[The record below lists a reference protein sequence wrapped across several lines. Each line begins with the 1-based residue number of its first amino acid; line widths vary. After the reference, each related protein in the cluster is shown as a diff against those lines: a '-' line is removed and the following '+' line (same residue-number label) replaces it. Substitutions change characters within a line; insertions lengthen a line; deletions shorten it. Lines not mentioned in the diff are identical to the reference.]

1 LLVDL
6 REGQRTDFDA
16 SFVKRLRRN
25 LAHRIGTVSEG
36 GKETIQLRLNGTLQT
51 GQQEGQNGREGELA
65 VAREEMR
72 LETGRLKKFL

>member
-25 LAHRIGTVSEG
+25 LAHRIGSVGEG
-36 GKETIQLRLNGTLQT
+36 GKETIPLRLNGTLQT
-51 GQQEGQNGREGELA
+51 GQQEGQNGRKG
-65 VAREEMR
+65 
-72 LETGRLKKFL
+72 K